1 MPSLSEILEDPNY
14 VNANE
19 ATKQAIFNKY
29 SALDENFTSANPA
42 TQDAIRQKFGITP
55 QPTSPVGQSF
65 DVLGQKFTPEQMQGI
80 AERTGILPGK
90 VQEGEEAKG
99 AFSGMFGRNLYNYAA
114 DMVTA
119 WGRSTGNEDEAEEKA
134 EKLRSYGERTYTPKD
149 TTWKEDPISKI
160 EELAG
165 GSAPYILGPIMAGM
179 LAPEGSIGLAAATF
193 PRIAGIAAA
202 TPAFTGSNLQ
212 RQMEAEHK
220 KLSDTNLLSAGV
232 TAVGQATLDQVGF
245 AFIPGVKNIFAK
257 AGLDIADEAA
267 EALVKKTILARA
279 GELALKT
286 GTAMTAE
293 GSTEAAQQ
301 LLERLQAGL
310 SLTNAEARK
319 EYLENFV
326 GGAVLGGVLGGP
338 GHIIE
343 SMIPPEK
350 KKEEEEIKKEEE
362 KQKATVTEDQII
374 SHANT
379 RLQELN
385 NKIATAP
392 DTLTEQEKTEHGF
405 LTQNIGSPN
414 LLASAYNVNL
424 EAKGAIDETKEFDV
438 EDITPAKEEKKEEK
452 KTADKQVEDINKE
465 AEDDAGPV
473 KIIRQPSAPKSAFT
487 APTLL
492 GALKR
497 LGGVT
502 LADKSDVSGERTG
515 FAPGGYNS
523 IFTTKSDKGLMFHIE
538 SGSLDRF
545 LPPDLRLQGGIHEA
559 TGKDYDPG
567 PAYDYLV
574 NFIRNG
580 EKVLPFETQQEINDN
595 LQYQEDG
602 VTATSDVDELSQ
614 LEEDF
619 INEQLR
625 LAINE
630 EKQTAK
636 ETKQP
641 IPEFQDTTA
650 VSGTPRETLELQGQT
665 EEEIAK
671 AEADQKAYQASLAQ
685 QQAQLTEEER
695 KAREQEEIRQRSEAA
710 ASTFELGQTAEQN
723 LTGQGDIFAGNT
735 AGDIRTAS
743 RQLLKSGDLT
753 QDQVDKYD
761 AALKEPNANIQ
772 SIMDEMN
779 KDVEVNRRDAADL
792 LFNVSRG
799 QVVGGLTVAKI
810 TDIIKKEFGR
820 GVTNLIKNKI
830 LRIVESIEDIPE
842 YAQKISDQVNAFY
855 DPETN
860 QAIIIANRTTPD
872 MVRKIVLH
880 EVGEHYGLRGMLG
893 EAVYKQVLD
902 AVERLKNTDPTIKK
916 AWEKTSKVKEY
927 ESFSRDM
934 FISEVIAKIGEDAP
948 NHGIWKRIQTA
959 IKTFLIKKGIV
970 KDINANDLKDLVMH
984 SLRTAINDTPKVTQT
999 PANEIQ
1005 YSVRPEDQEEAQNLE
1020 SQFQEFNIPDAPF
1033 TNQKD
1038 FTDKFTEN
1046 IDELKKNIKNVKDQP
1061 KEAVK
1066 GMISGVDKS
1075 LLDFRIKW
1083 VFFGAGVEQADF
1095 RANQGKLLNSQGE
1108 AVASVSLTNAIHAG
1122 HIMSNVM
1129 EMGHLAFD
1137 NTFKQFRAIAS
1148 EFSMKNVFQL
1158 EYDLFKKLGKKTAT
1172 TLIQTYFE
1180 AKRSRSIQNEFL
1192 NREAELEAAIAAG
1205 EDIDV
1210 AQRSYEGVIKAYQKI
1225 PAYFCLRDSNGNIQ
1239 TTNIIK
1245 DGKVVDRIPIIDDE
1259 AIDTFIQKEET
1270 YPELAQMMQNWTS
1283 VNHNLLDQ
1291 LVMGGNMSERRAN
1304 HLKSLKDYVPW
1315 FRIDDGAEELHAP
1328 STFVA
1333 GLTNISKEKKFKS
1346 GIVSKR
1352 IDNIVDNM
1360 VFNVMMM
1367 GRNAIRNYAALQ
1379 IAKSYATR
1387 KENGR
1392 IATFKNEGVMPDGS
1406 IRTNILVNGKR
1417 VIIEIKD
1424 PNIAQGL
1431 LGMENLEMPMVNIL
1445 SQFSQIKRRGITT
1458 NPIFQIKQVFKD
1470 APTAAA
1476 VSGLKYPFMVWGKIL
1491 GSFFMALNPND
1502 PIVKT
1507 LKSFGVGGYYTPAR
1521 TAEKEVKLSK
1531 ASLTNMGP
1539 WLLKVLD
1546 RIGDASDYAQ
1556 RRIIYKETLRQT
1568 GSEMEALFRAN
1579 SVIDFM
1585 RHGNSKNALFLMR
1598 TVSFMNAYAQQ
1609 IDVLGQ
1615 SMVGGGFK
1623 GDRGKAAFRFYQTA
1637 AQLVAVS
1644 IIYAMLQG
1652 GDDEYDQ
1659 LDDQT
1664 KMRNY
1669 IIMGMKFPMD
1679 TSFGF
1684 FFKSMP
1690 QLAYDYIIKEGTE
1703 NEMDAARV
1711 KKAIAQAAWSQ
1722 LLGPNPISSGALPFI
1737 EVGINHDFFTGSTV
1751 TPRSL
1756 EGLEPWLQYTK
1767 STSELG
1773 KLISAGTAGVLNPID
1788 ADHIIKGLLGTAG
1801 ALAMWGSDLFTN
1813 EKPERAWNE
1822 NPLIG
1827 NLLLAPTPRGREEQ
1841 FYDLAERSN
1850 RAYDTWNK
1858 LQERGKEDQA
1868 EAYFDKNENLIQLHD
1883 YISGANE
1890 GLKELNREI
1899 NRLSDVPSSELSP
1912 QEKREAIDYFNQQK
1926 NELLEGVTQYRL
1938 QAEGKR

>member
-1 MPSLSEILEDPNY
+1 MPSLSEILQDPNY

-19 ATKQAIFNKY
+19 ATKQVIFNKY
-29 SALDENFTSANPA
+29 SALDENFTGANSA
-42 TQDAIRQKFGITP
+42 TQDAIRQKFGVTTVA

-65 DVLGQKFTPEQMQGI
+65 DVLGQKFTPEQMQTI
-80 AERTGILPGK
+80 AEHTGVLPGK
-90 VQEGEEAKG
+90 VKEDEEAKG

-119 WGRSTGNEDEAEEKA
+119 WGRSTGNEDEAEERA
-134 EKLRSYGERTYTPKD
+134 DKLRSYGERTYTPKD
-149 TTWKEDPISKI
+149 ITWKEDPITKI
-160 EELAG
+160 QELAG
-165 GSAPYILGPIMAGM
+165 GSAPYVLAPIMAGM
-179 LAPEGSIGLAAATF
+179 LAPEGAIGIAAATF
-193 PRIAGIAAA
+193 PRLAGIAAA

-220 KLSDTNLLSAGV
+220 KLADTNLLSAGV

-267 EALVKKTILARA
+267 ETLVKKTILARA

-286 GTAMTAE
+286 GTGMTAE

-343 SMIPPEK
+343 SIAPPEK
-350 KKEEEEIKKEEE
+350 KKEEEQKQEEE
-362 KQKATVTEDQII
+362 KQKATVTEDEIV

-392 DTLTEQEKTEHGF
+392 DTLTAQEKTEHGF
-405 LTQNIGSPN
+405 LTQNIGSSN
-414 LLASAYNVNL
+414 QLANAYGVNL
-424 EAKGAIDETKEFDV
+424 TAKGAIDETKEFD
-438 EDITPAKEEKKEEK
+438 A
-452 KTADKQVEDINKE
+452 EDINPIEEDKKATE
-465 AEDDAGPV
+465 KKVEEVSTKVEEITEPEKAKSIAANIPSSRSVMGITGLLKKNGGINTEHIQDVTGEKSTNKSGATVGLFTKNGRGLDDAVQVAVDNGYLSSDV
-473 KIIRQPSAPKSAFT
+473 LSEVD
-487 APTLL
+487 
-492 GALKR
+492 
-497 LGGVT
+497 GGV
-502 LADKSDVSGERTG
+502 
-515 FAPGGYNS
+515 
-523 IFTTKSDKGLMFHIE
+523 
-538 SGSLDRF
+538 
-545 LPPDLRLQGGIHEA
+545 EA
-559 TGKDYDPG
+559 LTNLIQD
-567 PAYDYLV
+567 
-574 NFIRNG
+574 
-580 EKVLPFETQQEINDN
+580 EINGKKAVPLDM
-595 LQYQEDG
+595 Q
-602 VTATSDVDELSQ
+602 SDAFINQQ
-614 LEEDF
+614 LEKD
-619 INEQLR
+619 
-625 LAINE
+625 
-630 EKQTAK
+630 KQK
-636 ETKQP
+636 
-641 IPEFQDTTA
+641 
-650 VSGTPRETLELQGQT
+650 LELTGQT
-665 EEEIAK
+665 EEEIAQAQIDQQA
-671 AEADQKAYQASLAQ
+671 AEAAATLEQSQRAEAESKA
-685 QQAQLTEEER
+685 
-695 KAREQEEIRQRSEAA
+695 KEQEEIKQRSEGAA
-710 ASTFELGQTAEQN
+710 NTFELGQTAEEN
-723 LTGQGDIFAGNT
+723 LTGQGDIFAGNKAEDVQT
-735 AGDIRTAS
+735 TS
-743 RQLLKSGDLT
+743 NELLKSGDLT
-753 QDQVDKYD
+753 QAQVDKYN

-772 SIMDEMN
+772 NIMDEIV
-779 KDVEVNRRDAADL
+779 KDVEINRRDAEDL
-792 LFNVSRG
+792 LFNVSKG
-799 QVVGGLTVAKI
+799 KIVGGLTVAKI
-810 TDIIKKEFGR
+810 TEIIKKEFGN
-820 GVTNLIKNKI
+820 GVTSLIKNKI
-830 LRIVESIEDIPE
+830 LRIVESIEEIPE

-860 QAIIIANRTTPD
+860 QAIIIANRTTED
-872 MVRKIVLH
+872 LVRKIVLH

-893 EAVYKQVLD
+893 EAVYKQILD
-902 AVERLKNTDPTIKK
+902 AVERLKNTDPSIKK
-916 AWEKTSKVKEY
+916 AWEKTENVKEY
-927 ESFSRDM
+927 QDFSREM
-934 FISEVIAKIGEDAP
+934 FIAEVIAKIGEDAP
-948 NHGIWKRIQTA
+948 NHGIWKRVQTA
-959 IKTFLIKKGIV
+959 IKTFLIKKGII
-970 KDINANDLKDLVMH
+970 KDINASDLKDLVMH

-1005 YSVRPEDQEEAQNLE
+1005 YSVRPEDQEESRNLK

-1038 FTDKFTEN
+1038 FSDKFTEN
-1046 IDELKKNIKNVKDQP
+1046 INDLKKNIKNIKDQP
-1061 KEAVK
+1061 KEATK

-1075 LLDFRIKW
+1075 LLNFRINW

-1095 RANQGKLLNSQGE
+1095 RANKGKLLNSQGE
-1108 AVASVSLTNAIHAG
+1108 AVASVALTNAIHAG
-1122 HIMSNVM
+1122 HIMANVM
-1129 EMGHLAFD
+1129 EMGHLTFD
-1137 NTFKQFRAIAS
+1137 NVFKQFRAIAS

-1158 EYDLFKKLGKKTAT
+1158 EYDLFKKLGKQTAT

-1192 NREAELEAAIAAG
+1192 NREAELEAAIKNG

-1210 AQRSYEGVIKAYQKI
+1210 AQRSYEGVIKAFQKI
-1225 PAYFCLRDSNGNIQ
+1225 PAYFCVKDSNGNVKTI
-1239 TTNIIK
+1239 NVMK

-1259 AIDTFIQKEET
+1259 AIDLFIKKEET
-1270 YPELAQMMQNWTS
+1270 YPELAKMMENWTS
-1283 VNHNLLDQ
+1283 VNHNLLDN
-1291 LVMGGNMSERRAN
+1291 LVLAGNMSERRAA
-1304 HLKSLKDYVPW
+1304 HLKTLKDYVPW

-1333 GLTNISKEKKFKS
+1333 GLTNISKEKKFRS
-1346 GIVSKR
+1346 GTVSKR
-1352 IDNIVDNM
+1352 IDNVIDNM

-1367 GRNAIRNYAALQ
+1367 GRNSIRNYAALQ

-1387 KENGR
+1387 KENGK

-1476 VSGLKYPFMVWGKIL
+1476 VSGLKYPFLAWGKIL

-1546 RIGDASDYAQ
+1546 RVGDASDYAQ
-1556 RRIIYKETLRQT
+1556 RRIIYQEILKQT
-1568 GSEMEALFRAN
+1568 GSEMEALFMAN

-1585 RHGNSKNALFLMR
+1585 RHGNSKNALVLMR
-1598 TVSFMNAYAQQ
+1598 TVTFMNAYAQQ

-1623 GDRGKAAFRFYQTA
+1623 GDRGKAAFRFWQTA
-1637 AQLVAVS
+1637 GQLMALSV
-1644 IIYAMLQG
+1644 ILAMLQG
-1652 GDDEYDQ
+1652 GDDDYEQ

-1684 FFKSMP
+1684 FFKAVP
-1690 QLAYDYIIKEGTE
+1690 QLIYDYIIKEGTE

-1711 KKAIAQAAWSQ
+1711 KKAISQAAWSQ
-1722 LLGPNPISSGALPFI
+1722 LLGPNPIASGALPFI

-1756 EGLEPWLQYTK
+1756 EGVEPWLQYTK

-1773 KLISAGTAGVLNPID
+1773 KLISAAIPGKINPID
-1788 ADHIIKGLLGTAG
+1788 VDHIIKGIFGTAG
-1801 ALAMWGSDLFTN
+1801 ALGMWASDLFTN

-1827 NLLLAPTPRGREEQ
+1827 SLMLAPTPRGREEQ

-1858 LQERGKEDQA
+1858 LQERGREDQA
-1868 EAYFDKNENLIQLHD
+1868 EVYFDKNENLIQLHD

-1890 GLKELNREI
+1890 GLKEINKEI
-1899 NRLSDVPSSELSP
+1899 NRLSDVPASDMTAK
-1912 QEKREAIDYFNQQK
+1912 EKREAIDYFNNQK
-1926 NELLEGVTQYRL
+1926 NEILEGVIEYRL